1 MNATSRRQTLTL
13 TTLTALFIP
22 LLVSQIAV
30 ADSREDQLRA
40 GLAAMERQHYAT
52 AMRAWSD
59 LAAAGDPEAQHNIG
73 YMYEEGLGVTQQ
85 YDLAM
90 EWYRRAASGGLA
102 EADHNLGM
110 MYVDGRGAARSWAQG
125 LIHFRKAAEKGLI
138 ESRYMIALSY
148 FEGEGQIQNRR
159 LAYEGFRET
168 AIEGYADS
176 QYMLSFMLLD
186 GTDVKRRSAQAY
198 VWASLALIQGQQQ
211 AEEIR
216 DAASMRIDET
226 ETQDALFV
234 MSQCEASGARGCL
247 RALDDLT

>member
-1 MNATSRRQTLTL
+1 MTLG
-13 TTLTALFIP
+13 F
-22 LLVSQIAV
+22 AV
-30 ADSREDQLRA
+30 FLPVIGAADIREEKLRA

-59 LAAAGDPEAQHNIG
+59 LAQAGDPEAQHNIG

-85 YDLAM
+85 FNVAM
-90 EWYRRAASGGLA
+90 DWYRRAASGGLS

-110 MYVDGRGAARSWAQG
+110 MYVDGRGVAKSWAQG
-125 LIHFRKAAEKGLI
+125 LTHFRKAAERGLT

-148 FEGEGQIQNRR
+148 FQGEGQIQNRQ

-186 GTDVKRRSAQAY
+186 GTDVKRHSAQAF
-198 VWASLALIQGQQQ
+198 VWASLAMLQGQQQ
-211 AEEIR
+211 AAEIR
-216 DAASMRIDET
+216 DAASMRIDDDEI
-226 ETQDALFV
+226 DRAFLV
-234 MSQCEASGARGCL
+234 LSQCEARGAKNCF
-247 RALDDLT
+247 RALDAL

>member
-1 MNATSRRQTLTL
+1 MSATSRIQTLGL
-13 TTLTALFIP
+13 MKLIALCIP
-22 LLVSQIAV
+22 FVLSQIVV

-59 LAAAGDPEAQHNIG
+59 LAEAGDPEAQHNIG

-85 YDLAM
+85 YDVAM
-90 EWYRRAASGGLA
+90 EWYRRAADGGLA
-102 EADHNLGM
+102 EAEHNLGM
-110 MYVDGRGAARSWAQG
+110 MYVDGRGVAKSWAQG
-125 LIHFRKAAEKGLI
+125 LIYFRKAALKGLT

-148 FEGEGQIQNRR
+148 FQGEGQILNRP

-234 MSQCEASGARGCL
+234 LSQCEASGARGCL
-247 RALDDLT
+247 RALDSLP